1 MTADRFTDLRPQV
14 FHPFPAS
21 WLHVRFSGF
30 RETKFYV
37 TKAQSECTPPAP
49 RHFAVQYHHTPQK
62 SWCSL
67 ENKVRRMCS
76 YLLQTA
82 RRDPAQLDLSID
94 FFNSMCL
101 LFSFSMWHADWRNVN
116 ILLRHS
122 CVMSSVAKT
131 KQGHAAAK
139 VEGCDIDTK
148 WMCSGVNSKALI
160 YSCLELRGRRFPN
173 AMQYIYICTN
183 IWSLRWWNAWKSCG
197 QCMKLANI
205 SWNLQM
211 FRHFSKTLKGKSSP
225 LC

>member
-1 MTADRFTDLRPQV
+1 MTADHFTDLRPQV
-14 FHPFPAS
+14 SHPFPAS

-49 RHFAVQYHHTPQK
+49 RYFAVQYHHIPQK

-82 RRDPAQLDLSID
+82 RHDPAQLDLSID
-94 FFNSMCL
+94 FLSSMCL
-101 LFSFSMWHADWRNVN
+101 LFSFTMCHADWRNVN

-122 CVMSSVAKT
+122 CVMPSVAKM

-139 VEGCDIDTK
+139 VEGCDVDTR
-148 WMCSGVNSKALI
+148 WMSSGLNSKVLI
-160 YSCLELRGRRFPN
+160 HSCLELRGRRFPN
-173 AMQYIYICTN
+173 AMQYIYAQIFEACVDETLDN
-183 IWSLRWWNAWKSCG
+183 LVVNAWT
-197 QCMKLANI
+197 
-205 SWNLQM
+205 LQI
-211 FRHFSKTLKGKSSP
+211 FHETRKCSDTFQRL
-225 LC
+225 